1 MKDIVEY
8 LKHNKSVNIKKE
20 KNVKIKKK
28 SYPVKQYTISFLLL
42 LFISKII

>member
-28 SYPVKQYTISFLLL
+28 KLPCKAIHNFF
-42 LFISKII
+42 FIIIIH